1 MKARSASARSS
12 TPSATWPAQR
22 LLVAGIL
29 ILLLLIAAAW
39 LAGSRWQPP
48 DPLLPELSALAPRA
62 LETPPVPADAAAIIA
77 ARPLFAPS
85 RRPPPP
91 PELAA
96 EQAAEQ
102 QQTPDLLDAARL
114 VGVLGSGSNSVAILH
129 VAEGSK
135 RLRIGQTLHGW
146 QLAAVDT
153 RGATFE
159 REIGNR
165 EEPRTETRQLPFV
178 RIPQAVVG
186 KPPRP
191 RR

>member
-1 MKARSASARSS
+1 
-12 TPSATWPAQR
+12 
-22 LLVAGIL
+22 
-29 ILLLLIAAAW
+29 
-39 LAGSRWQPP
+39 
-48 DPLLPELSALAPRA
+48 
-62 LETPPVPADAAAIIA
+62 VPADAAAIIA

-102 QQTPDLLDAARL
+102 QQTSDLLDAARL

>member
-1 MKARSASARSS
+1 M
-12 TPSATWPAQR
+12 
-22 LLVAGIL
+22 
-29 ILLLLIAAAW
+29 
-39 LAGSRWQPP
+39 
-48 DPLLPELSALAPRA
+48 
-62 LETPPVPADAAAIIA
+62 PADAAAIIA